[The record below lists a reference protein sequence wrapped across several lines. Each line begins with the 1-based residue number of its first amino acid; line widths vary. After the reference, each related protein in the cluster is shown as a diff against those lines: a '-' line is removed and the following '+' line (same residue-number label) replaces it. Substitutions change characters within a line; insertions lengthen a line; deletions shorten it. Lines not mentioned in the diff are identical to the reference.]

1 MMIDQGL
8 EALNWLLKIQTN
20 STTDYLSLVGNEGW
34 YPKGEESA
42 QYDQQPAD
50 VLCIM
55 DACYQAYQATK
66 KKFWK
71 QEIDKAFSWFLG
83 KNDKNKCL
91 YDFSTGGC
99 FDGLERGGVNLN
111 QGAESTLSWLA
122 ALHLMHQISD
132 KGIIVPIETDLE
144 SVAIDNKE

>member
-1 MMIDQGL
+1 
-8 EALNWLLKIQTN
+8 
-20 STTDYLSLVGNEGW
+20 LVL
-34 YPKGEESA
+34 
-42 QYDQQPAD
+42 D
-50 VLCIM
+50 
-55 DACYQAYQATK
+55 
-66 KKFWK
+66 
-71 QEIDKAFSWFLG
+71 

-99 FDGLERGGVNLN
+99 SDRLERGGVNLN

-122 ALHLMHQISD
+122 ASHLMHQISD